1 MYSLTDFLDNQRN
14 PSQSMKYF
22 VCISRILSEIEKSSA
37 YLSSLLALMV
47 SLCSFIKLFFS
58 SFNVS
63 KQFLGSSWVYIHIS
77 QVTSSHH
84 SLLTPAPAL
93 PTIQLFI
100 PTVSPHS
107 DLQRPCCKFHTIALH
122 TSVCTSTGSQYVA
135 IIGPVVGAESKAI
148 NPFLLLFAPWL
159 AVTGWSII
167 GQEHT
172 CPLHFTLISL
182 QLQTLIPDR

>member
-1 MYSLTDFLDNQRN
+1 MSFKAQILFNFAVYFDISIIISKPFLFYYLNRQYIHLYSLTDFLDNQRN

-63 KQFLGSSWVYIHIS
+63 KQFLGSSWVYIHIL

-107 DLQRPCCKFHTIALH
+107 DLQRPC
-122 TSVCTSTGSQYVA
+122 
-135 IIGPVVGAESKAI
+135 
-148 NPFLLLFAPWL
+148 
-159 AVTGWSII
+159 
-167 GQEHT
+167 
-172 CPLHFTLISL
+172 
-182 QLQTLIPDR
+182 